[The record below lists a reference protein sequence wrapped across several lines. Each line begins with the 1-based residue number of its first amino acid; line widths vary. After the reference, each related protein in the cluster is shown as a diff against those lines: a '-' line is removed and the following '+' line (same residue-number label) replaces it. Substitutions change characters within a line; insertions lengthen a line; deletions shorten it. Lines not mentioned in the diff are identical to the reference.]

1 MGERGH
7 GRYLKRPVPIASLH
21 QFDNVLRQNEA
32 DIRSRHRR
40 RRRRDVLLRRRKRR
54 FRQR

>member
-32 DIRSRHRR
+32 DIRSRR